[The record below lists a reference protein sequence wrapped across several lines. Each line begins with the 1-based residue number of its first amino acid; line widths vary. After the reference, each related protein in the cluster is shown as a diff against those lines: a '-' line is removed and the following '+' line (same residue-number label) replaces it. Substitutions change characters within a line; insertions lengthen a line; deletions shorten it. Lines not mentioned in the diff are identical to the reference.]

1 MEDGDLWQA
10 YVDADPVEEEVT
22 SDDEILVTTMDSDN
36 ATTGPLDVDVSTMTV
51 SANNVDVGPPVNIYA
66 EAHRHAQI
74 KAKDASDDASDDANK
89 DSDVDEEESNS
100 TREGP
105 HASLHLSSELKQNQK
120 KLTSDDN
127 NAQVSDTSD
136 ENNSDG
142 AASTAE
148 TAASDQEAAVDVSA
162 ETAPKDDDTAKES
175 TKAIDD
181 DITASTTETTSE
193 SDSDA
198 TKEEN
203 TTTKQPNRTRTVSE
217 DEEDDEGPA
226 KIILVDYASKLAGA
240 QVLEKSPSFKGAS
253 NLLTGDSDKYAIAPC
268 EDKKYVVIGL
278 SEDILVK
285 QIKLSNFERYS
296 SHVREFQVLASQD
309 YPAPSAEY
317 WTLIGTFEANTRN
330 GEQTFDLEEP
340 AWARYLKF
348 KFKSHFGAEH
358 YCTLSQIKVH
368 GSTMLQ
374 GFHEQWIESE
384 KELEQEKENQQQHQ
398 QQQQQGEVDDGDAL
412 QQQKEIGV
420 VEDKMGEESRGLEK
434 KSGANSAGGDDV
446 SQQAQPEPIVDSV
459 DNESEKKEEIVTDDA
474 SPDKEISEG
483 ESQPIHDEVIESDHS
498 SSSDANE
505 EPTGKGDETL
515 VSSDDDESISH
526 EEIALDQEVVTEV
539 VPPETTVDDKTLEE
553 EEHDKNLDRDPA
565 KNDGKAEQLSETN
578 VADEANQADSD
589 EKVVSDEIVADA
601 VEEEESVDAT
611 PNAPDI
617 AKTDGEATSSGGT
630 ATANDDNGKDDT
642 ESSKVINEGHNIDVK
657 NSNEP
662 PDTTNKTNDV
672 TAATSNPNPAS
683 TEKKTDDAKSVSPDS
698 GVSNVQESSKG
709 DTNSNI
715 KEPPSKSTEKDAV
728 ANTSSPVAEKNDGK
742 VAAATSAELVAKLSK
757 RFPHASCIKDLDFYA
772 FKKRT
777 ILSNAGQIGQ
787 VPGPKGSGQVPGPKM
802 EPIFAKITN
811 EIKSVQMTQHQY
823 EQYISAVKSCYGKL
837 FLDMANDLDSI
848 QRDYDSRLSQ
858 LEDVMSNIVPGAL
871 SKPRDYRL
879 MAITSLAALSDA
891 EYAQLALF
899 VGFAMLMMFFRM
911 RRKKTNLKKPSNP
924 IPKSSARPLPAKN
937 GSTPPVTPSS
947 SAEVS
952 PSSINS
958 KIEGEPS
965 LQHEILENGRATGN
979 QPALV
984 RIISEEKENT
994 RAAANRQ
1001 G

>member
-1 MEDGDLWQA
+1 ME
-10 YVDADPVEEEVT
+10 
-22 SDDEILVTTMDSDN
+22 
-36 ATTGPLDVDVSTMTV
+36 TGWRS
-51 SANNVDVGPPVNIYA
+51 G
-66 EAHRHAQI
+66 R
-74 KAKDASDDASDDANK
+74 
-89 DSDVDEEESNS
+89 
-100 TREGP
+100 
-105 HASLHLSSELKQNQK
+105 
-120 KLTSDDN
+120 
-127 NAQVSDTSD
+127 
-136 ENNSDG
+136 
-142 AASTAE
+142 
-148 TAASDQEAAVDVSA
+148 
-162 ETAPKDDDTAKES
+162 
-175 TKAIDD
+175 
-181 DITASTTETTSE
+181 
-193 SDSDA
+193 
-198 TKEEN
+198 
-203 TTTKQPNRTRTVSE
+203 
-217 DEEDDEGPA
+217 
-226 KIILVDYASKLAGA
+226 IIHIRGSAGA
-240 QVLEKSPSFKGAS
+240 
-253 NLLTGDSDKYAIAPC
+253 
-268 EDKKYVVIGL
+268 
-278 SEDILVK
+278 
-285 QIKLSNFERYS
+285 
-296 SHVREFQVLASQD
+296 
-309 YPAPSAEY
+309 
-317 WTLIGTFEANTRN
+317 
-330 GEQTFDLEEP
+330 
-340 AWARYLKF
+340 
-348 KFKSHFGAEH
+348 
-358 YCTLSQIKVH
+358 
-368 GSTMLQ
+368 
-374 GFHEQWIESE
+374 
-384 KELEQEKENQQQHQ
+384 
-398 QQQQQGEVDDGDAL
+398 
-412 QQQKEIGV
+412 
-420 VEDKMGEESRGLEK
+420 
-434 KSGANSAGGDDV
+434 DDV
-446 SQQAQPEPIVDSV
+446 SQQTQPEPIVDSV
-459 DNESEKKEEIVTDDA
+459 DNGSDKKEEIVTGDA
-474 SPDKEISEG
+474 SPDNEISEG
-483 ESQPIHDEVIESDHS
+483 ESQPIHDEAIESDHS
-498 SSSDANE
+498 SSGDTKE
-505 EPTGKGDETL
+505 EPAGKGDETL
-515 VSSDDDESISH
+515 VSSDDDASISH

-539 VPPETTVDDKTLEE
+539 VPPETTVDDETLEE
-553 EEHDKNLDRDPA
+553 EEHDKNLDQDPA
-565 KNDGKAEQLSETN
+565 KNDGKPEQLSETI

-589 EKVVSDEIVADA
+589 EKVERVEIVADA

-617 AKTDGEATSSGGT
+617 VKTDREATSSGAT

-642 ESSKVINEGHNIDVK
+642 EPSKVINEGHINDVK
-657 NSNEP
+657 NSNES

-683 TEKKTDDAKSVSPDS
+683 TEKKTDDAKSVSSDS
-698 GVSNVQESSKG
+698 GVSNNVQESSKG
-709 DTNSNI
+709 DANSNI
-715 KEPPSKSTEKDAV
+715 KEPPSKSTEKDVV

-823 EQYISAVKSCYGKL
+823 EQYISAVKSCYEKL

-911 RRKKTNLKKPSNP
+911 PRKKTNLKKPSNP

-937 GSTPPVTPSS
+937 ASTPPVTPSS

-952 PSSINS
+952 PSSINN
-958 KIEGEPS
+958 KNEDEPS